1 MSYPRHSKPRLT
13 MLSSVLMGATLATAG
28 SFLAWA
34 PASPLR
40 SENQIAVAQ
49 VDQINPTITPA
60 ANPNFITDVVNKVG
74 PAVVRI
80 DASRTVSQRI
90 PDVFNDSNFRQF
102 FGDRFP
108 QGDQERTE
116 RGLGS
121 GFIVSDDGQIIT
133 NAHVVDGADTVTVTL
148 KDGRT
153 LNGRVLGSD
162 PVTDIAVIKVDGRNL
177 PTVELGNS
185 DQLQPGE
192 WSIAIGNPLGLDNT
206 VTVGIVSAVGRSSNQ
221 VGVPDKRVEFIQTDT
236 AINPGNSGGPLLN
249 QQGEVIGVNTAII
262 NGAQGLGFSIPINMV
277 ERIASEL
284 AETGQVEH
292 PFLGIQMITLSP
304 AVKEEINNNPNS
316 GLTVDEDT
324 GVLIARVL
332 SDSPAARS
340 GLRAGDVIQAIDD
353 KPVTDSAQV
362 QRIVGNGKVGGKLT
376 LEVARNGEFRDRQRD
391 QPLRSAGRDQRTPRA
406 RSATDCRGN
415 SRACDCRRPV

>member
-1 MSYPRHSKPRLT
+1 MSHRLSKLWIYELKRTKPMAYPRHPKITKPRSRNLT
-13 MLSSVLMGATLATAG
+13 MLSSVLMGATLATTG

-40 SENQIAVAQ
+40 SENQVAVAQ
-49 VDQINPTITPA
+49 VDQTAPAITPA
-60 ANPNFITDVVNKVG
+60 ANPNFITDVVNEVG

-90 PDVFNDSNFRQF
+90 PDVFNDPNFRQF
-102 FGDRFP
+102 FGGRVP
-108 QGDQERTE
+108 QGGQERTE

-121 GFIVSDDGQIIT
+121 GFIVSDDGRIIT

-148 KDGRT
+148 KDGRI
-153 LNGRVLGSD
+153 LDGRVMGSD
-162 PVTDIAVIKVDGRNL
+162 PVTDIAVIKVDERNL
-177 PTVELGNS
+177 PTVDLGNS

-206 VTVGIVSAVGRSSNQ
+206 VTVGIVSGVGRSSNQ

-262 NGAQGLGFSIPINMV
+262 SGAQGLGFAIPINMV
-277 ERIASEL
+277 ERIATEL

-292 PFLGIQMITLSP
+292 PFVGIQMVTLSP
-304 AVKEEINNNPNS
+304 TVKEEINSNPNS
-316 GLTVDEDT
+316 GLTVSEEN
-324 GVLIARVL
+324 GILIARVL
-332 SDSPAARS
+332 PDSPADKG
-340 GLRAGDVIQAIDD
+340 GLRAGDVITAIDD
-353 KPVTDSAQV
+353 TTVAEAAEV
-362 QRIVGNGKVGGKLT
+362 QRIVSSGKVGQQLT
-376 LEVARNGEFRDRQRD
+376 VDVLRNGEAK
-391 QPLRSAGRDQRTPRA
+391 SVKI
-406 RSATDCRGN
+406 
-415 SRACDCRRPV
+415 RPENLPQ

>member
-1 MSYPRHSKPRLT
+1 
-13 MLSSVLMGATLATAG
+13 MGAGLATVG
-28 SFLAWA
+28 GFLAWA
-34 PASPLR
+34 PESPLR
-40 SENQIAVAQ
+40 QENQVAIAQTTA
-49 VDQINPTITPA
+49 PTIPPA
-60 ANPNFITDVVNKVG
+60 ANPNFITDVVTDVG

-90 PDVFNDSNFRQF
+90 PDVFNDPNFRQF
-102 FGDRFP
+102 FGSRLP

-121 GFIVSDDGQIIT
+121 GFIISDDGQIIT

-148 KDGRT
+148 KDGRI
-153 LNGRVLGSD
+153 LDGRVLGSD
-162 PVTDIAVIKVDGRNL
+162 PVTDIAVIKVDERNL
-177 PTVELGNS
+177 PTVALGDS

-262 NGAQGLGFSIPINMV
+262 NGAQGLGFAIPINMV
-277 ERIASEL
+277 ERIATEL
-284 AETGQVEH
+284 AENGEVQH

-304 AVKEEINNNPNS
+304 EVKEDINTNPNS
-316 GLTVDEDT
+316 GLTVDEDA
-324 GVLIARVL
+324 GILIARVL
-332 SDSPAARS
+332 SESPAARS
-340 GLRAGDVIQAIDD
+340 GLRAGDVITAIDGTA
-353 KPVTDSAQV
+353 VTESTEV
-362 QRIVGNGKVGGKLT
+362 QRIVSSGKVGQKLT
-376 LEVARNGEFRDRQRD
+376 VEVQRNGEVK
-391 QPLRSAGRDQRTPRA
+391 SVEV
-406 RSATDCRGN
+406 
-415 SRACDCRRPV
+415 RPENLPQ

>member
-1 MSYPRHSKPRLT
+1 MSYPLHPKPTKPRSRSLS
-13 MLSSVLMGATLATAG
+13 MLSSILMGATLATAG

-34 PASPLR
+34 PDSPLR
-40 SENQIAVAQ
+40 DENRTAIAQTAPVPA
-49 VDQINPTITPA
+49 TIPA
-60 ANPNFITDVVNKVG
+60 ANPNFITDVVTDVG

-80 DASRTVSQRI
+80 DASRTVSQSI
-90 PDVFNDSNFRQF
+90 PDVFNDPGFRQF
-102 FGDRFP
+102 FGGRLP
-108 QGDQERTE
+108 QGGQERTE

-121 GFIVSDDGQIIT
+121 GFIISDDGRIIT

-148 KDGRT
+148 KDGRI
-153 LNGRVLGSD
+153 LDGQVLGSD
-162 PVTDIAVIKVDGRNL
+162 PVTDIAVIKVNERDL
-177 PTVELGNS
+177 PTVALGNS

-262 NGAQGLGFSIPINMV
+262 NGAQGLGFAIPINMV
-277 ERIASEL
+277 ERIATEL

-292 PFLGIQMITLSP
+292 PFVGIQMITLSP
-304 AVKEEINNNPNS
+304 AVKEEINNDPNS
-316 GLTVDEDT
+316 GLTVEEET

-332 SDSPAARS
+332 TDSPAAKG
-340 GLRAGDVIQAIDD
+340 GLRAGDVITAIDGTSVAD
-353 KPVTDSAQV
+353 ADEV
-362 QRIVGNGKVGGKLT
+362 QRVVGDGNVGQTLT
-376 LEVARNGEFRDRQRD
+376 LEVQRNGDVQRIAVK
-391 QPLRSAGRDQRTPRA
+391 PENLPK
-406 RSATDCRGN
+406 
-415 SRACDCRRPV
+415 

>member
-1 MSYPRHSKPRLT
+1 
-13 MLSSVLMGATLATAG
+13 MGATLATAG

-34 PASPLR
+34 PDSPLR
-40 SENQIAVAQ
+40 DENRTAIAQTAPVPA
-49 VDQINPTITPA
+49 TIPA
-60 ANPNFITDVVNKVG
+60 ANPNFITDVVTDVG

-80 DASRTVSQRI
+80 DASRTVSQSI
-90 PDVFNDSNFRQF
+90 PDVFNDPGFRQF
-102 FGDRFP
+102 FGGRLP
-108 QGDQERTE
+108 QGGQERTE

-121 GFIVSDDGQIIT
+121 GFIISDDGRIIT

-148 KDGRT
+148 KDGRI
-153 LNGRVLGSD
+153 LDGQVLGSD
-162 PVTDIAVIKVDGRNL
+162 PVTDIAVIKVNERNL
-177 PTVELGNS
+177 PTVALGNS

-262 NGAQGLGFSIPINMV
+262 NGAQGLGFAIPINMV
-277 ERIASEL
+277 ERIATEL

-292 PFLGIQMITLSP
+292 PFVGIQMITLSP
-304 AVKEEINNNPNS
+304 AVKEEINNDPNS
-316 GLTVDEDT
+316 GLTVEEET

-332 SDSPAARS
+332 TDSPAAKG
-340 GLRAGDVIQAIDD
+340 GLRAGDVITAIDGTSVAD
-353 KPVTDSAQV
+353 ADEV
-362 QRIVGNGKVGGKLT
+362 QRVVGDGNVGQTLT
-376 LEVARNGEFRDRQRD
+376 LEVQRNGDVQRIAVK
-391 QPLRSAGRDQRTPRA
+391 PENLPK
-406 RSATDCRGN
+406 
-415 SRACDCRRPV
+415 

>member
-1 MSYPRHSKPRLT
+1 MSNSRHHKPIPSRSWPVSVF
-13 MLSSVLMGATLATAG
+13 SSLVLGAGLATAG
-28 SFLAWA
+28 SFLAWS
-34 PASPLR
+34 PGSPLR
-40 SENQIAVAQ
+40 QENQVAVAQ
-49 VDQINPTITPA
+49 TAAPATAPT
-60 ANPNFITDVVNKVG
+60 ANPNFITDVVSGVG

-90 PDVFNDSNFRQF
+90 PNVFNDPAFRQF
-102 FGDRFP
+102 FGDRLP
-108 QGDQERTE
+108 QRGQERTE

-121 GFIVSDDGQIIT
+121 GFIISDDGQIIT

-148 KDGRT
+148 KDGRI
-153 LNGRVLGSD
+153 LDGRVLGSD
-162 PVTDIAVIKVDGRNL
+162 PVTDIAVIKVDERNL

-262 NGAQGLGFSIPINMV
+262 NGAQGLGFAIPINMV
-277 ERIASEL
+277 ERIATEL
-284 AETGQVEH
+284 AETGEVQH

-304 AVKEEINNNPNS
+304 DVKEDINANANS
-316 GLTVDEDT
+316 GLTVDADE

-332 SDSPAARS
+332 SDSPAAKG
-340 GLRAGDVIQAIDD
+340 GLRAGDVITSIDGTA
-353 KPVTDSAQV
+353 VNESTEV
-362 QRIVGNGKVGGKLT
+362 QRIVSNGKVGQQLT
-376 LEVARNGEFRDRQRD
+376 VEVQRSGEM
-391 QPLRSAGRDQRTPRA
+391 RSVDI
-406 RSATDCRGN
+406 
-415 SRACDCRRPV
+415 RPENLPQ

>member
-1 MSYPRHSKPRLT
+1 
-13 MLSSVLMGATLATAG
+13 MGAGLATAG
-28 SFLAWA
+28 GFLAWS
-34 PASPLR
+34 PESPLR
-40 SENQIAVAQ
+40 SENQVAVAQ
-49 VDQINPTITPA
+49 SAPVAAPA
-60 ANPNFITDVVNKVG
+60 ANPNFITDVVNEVG

-80 DASRTVSQRI
+80 DASRTVSQQI
-90 PDVFNDSNFRQF
+90 PDVFNDPNFRQF
-102 FGDRFP
+102 FGGRVP
-108 QGDQERTE
+108 QGGQRTE

-121 GFIVSDDGQIIT
+121 GFIVSGDGRIIT

-148 KDGRT
+148 KDGRI
-153 LNGRVLGSD
+153 LEGRVLGSD
-162 PVTDIAVIKVDGRNL
+162 SVTDIAVIKVDEQNL
-177 PTVELGNS
+177 PTVQLGDS

-277 ERIASEL
+277 ERIATEL
-284 AETGQVEH
+284 AENGQVEH
-292 PFLGIQMITLSP
+292 PFLGIQMVTLNP
-304 AVKEEINNNPNS
+304 TVKQEINGNPNS
-316 GLTVDEDT
+316 GLTVNEEN

-340 GLRAGDVIQAIDD
+340 GLRAGDVIQSIDGAA
-353 KPVTDSAQV
+353 VTDSAEV
-362 QRIVGNGKVGGKLT
+362 QRIVGNGKVGEKLT
-376 LEVARNGEFRDRQRD
+376 VEVIRNGEVNQLDV
-391 QPLRSAGRDQRTPRA
+391 RTENLPQ
-406 RSATDCRGN
+406 
-415 SRACDCRRPV
+415 

>member
-1 MSYPRHSKPRLT
+1 MSHPLFKLWITDSQRSIKAMSYPLHPKPTPVRSWRLSVF
-13 MLSSVLMGATLATAG
+13 SSLLMGAGVATAG
-28 SFLAWA
+28 GFLAWS
-34 PASPLR
+34 PDSPLR
-40 SENQIAVAQ
+40 HENQVAVAQ
-49 VDQINPTITPA
+49 TAPAITPA
-60 ANPNFITDVVNKVG
+60 ANPNFITDVVTEVG

-90 PDVFNDSNFRQF
+90 PDVFNDPNFRQF
-102 FGDRFP
+102 FGGRVP
-108 QGDQERTE
+108 QGGQERTE

-121 GFIVSDDGQIIT
+121 GFIISDDGRIIT

-148 KDGRT
+148 KDGRI
-153 LNGRVLGSD
+153 LDGRVLGSD
-162 PVTDIAVIKVDGRNL
+162 PVTDIAVIKVNERNL
-177 PTVELGNS
+177 PTVALGNS

-262 NGAQGLGFSIPINMV
+262 NGAQGLGFAIPINMV
-277 ERIASEL
+277 ERIATEL

-304 AVKEEINNNPNS
+304 TVKEEINTDPNS
-316 GLTVDEDT
+316 GLTVDADT
-324 GVLIARVL
+324 GILIARVL
-332 SDSPAARS
+332 SDSPAARG
-340 GLRAGDVIQAIDD
+340 GLRAGDVITAIDGTAVAD
-353 KPVTDSAQV
+353 AAEV
-362 QRIVGNGKVGGKLT
+362 QKIVGNGKVGERLT
-376 LEVARNGEFRDRQRD
+376 VEVTRNGEVKN
-391 QPLRSAGRDQRTPRA
+391 L
-406 RSATDCRGN
+406 N
-415 SRACDCRRPV
+415 VRPDNLPQ

>member
-1 MSYPRHSKPRLT
+1 MSQECHIGYLSCGQLHQKCPMPNSHHQKTTPSRSWPVSV
-13 MLSSVLMGATLATAG
+13 LSSLVLGAGLATAG
-28 SFLAWA
+28 SFLAWSPGSPLRQENQVAIAQTAAPAIA
-34 PASPLR
+34 PAS
-40 SENQIAVAQ
+40 SS
-49 VDQINPTITPA
+49 
-60 ANPNFITDVVNKVG
+60 NFITDVVTDVG

-90 PDVFNDSNFRQF
+90 PNVFNDPTFRQF
-102 FGDRFP
+102 FGGRLP
-108 QGDQERTE
+108 QGSQERTE

-121 GFIVSDDGQIIT
+121 GFIISNDGQIIT

-148 KDGRT
+148 KDGRI
-153 LNGRVLGSD
+153 LDGRVLGSD
-162 PVTDIAVIKVDGRNL
+162 PVTDIAVIKVDERNL
-177 PTVELGNS
+177 PTVELGDS

-262 NGAQGLGFSIPINMV
+262 NGAQGLGFAIPINMV
-277 ERIASEL
+277 ERIATEL
-284 AETGQVEH
+284 AETGEVQH

-304 AVKEEINNNPNS
+304 DVQEDINTNPNS
-316 GLTVDEDT
+316 GLTVDADE

-340 GLRAGDVIQAIDD
+340 GLQAGDVITAIDGTA
-353 KPVTDSAQV
+353 VTESTEV
-362 QRIVGNGKVGGKLT
+362 QRIVSNGKVGKQLT
-376 LEVARNGEFRDRQRD
+376 VEVERNGEVKSIDV
-391 QPLRSAGRDQRTPRA
+391 
-406 RSATDCRGN
+406 
-415 SRACDCRRPV
+415 RPESLPQ

>member
-1 MSYPRHSKPRLT
+1 MSNSSHHPSPRPISV
-13 MLSSVLMGATLATAG
+13 LSSLVLGAGLATAG
-28 SFLAWA
+28 GFLAWS

-40 SENQIAVAQ
+40 QENQVAVAQ
-49 VDQINPTITPA
+49 ASPAAPAIAAA
-60 ANPNFITDVVNKVG
+60 ANPNFITDVVNEVG

-90 PDVFNDSNFRQF
+90 PDVFNAPTFRQF
-102 FGDRFP
+102 FGDRLP
-108 QGDQERTE
+108 QGSQERIE

-121 GFIVSDDGQIIT
+121 GFIISNDGKIIT

-148 KDGRT
+148 RDGRI
-153 LNGRVLGSD
+153 LDGQVLGSD
-162 PVTDIAVIKVDGRNL
+162 PVTDIAVIKVEEQNL
-177 PTVELGNS
+177 PTAELGNS

-262 NGAQGLGFSIPINMV
+262 NGAQGLGFAIPINMV
-277 ERIASEL
+277 ERIATEL
-284 AETGQVEH
+284 AETGQVQH
-292 PFLGIQMITLSP
+292 PFLGIQMVTLSP
-304 AVKEEINNNPNS
+304 DVQADINTNPNS
-316 GLTVDEDT
+316 SLTVDEDQ

-340 GLRAGDVIQAIDD
+340 GLRAGDVITAIDGAA
-353 KPVTDSAQV
+353 VTESTEV
-362 QRIVGNGKVGGKLT
+362 QRIVSNGKVGQQLT
-376 LEVARNGEFRDRQRD
+376 VEVQRNGTKQSIAVSPENLPQ
-391 QPLRSAGRDQRTPRA
+391 
-406 RSATDCRGN
+406 
-415 SRACDCRRPV
+415 

>member
-1 MSYPRHSKPRLT
+1 MSYPLHPKPTKLRSRSFT
-13 MLSSVLMGATLATAG
+13 MLSSILMGATLATAG

-34 PASPLR
+34 PDSPLR
-40 SENQIAVAQ
+40 NENRTAIAQTSPVPA
-49 VDQINPTITPA
+49 TIPA
-60 ANPNFITDVVNKVG
+60 ANPNFITDVVTDVG

-80 DASRTVSQRI
+80 DASRTVSQGI
-90 PDVFNDSNFRQF
+90 PDIFNEPGFRQF
-102 FGDRFP
+102 FGGRLP
-108 QGDQERTE
+108 QGGQERTE

-121 GFIVSDDGQIIT
+121 GFIISDDGRIIT

-148 KDGRT
+148 KDGRI
-153 LNGRVLGSD
+153 LDGQVLGSD
-162 PVTDIAVIKVDGRNL
+162 PVTDIAVIKVDEQNL
-177 PTVELGNS
+177 PTVALGNS

-262 NGAQGLGFSIPINMV
+262 NGAQGLGFAIPINMV
-277 ERIASEL
+277 ERIATEL

-292 PFLGIQMITLSP
+292 PFVGIQMITLSP
-304 AVKEEINNNPNS
+304 AVKEEINNDPNS
-316 GLTVDEDT
+316 GLTVEEET

-332 SDSPAARS
+332 TNSPAAKG
-340 GLRAGDVIQAIDD
+340 GLRAGDVITAIDGTSVAD
-353 KPVTDSAQV
+353 ADEV
-362 QRIVGNGKVGGKLT
+362 QRVVGGGNVGQTLT
-376 LEVARNGEFRDRQRD
+376 LEVQRNGDVQRIAVK
-391 QPLRSAGRDQRTPRA
+391 PENLPK
-406 RSATDCRGN
+406 
-415 SRACDCRRPV
+415 

>member
-1 MSYPRHSKPRLT
+1 MSYPLHPKPTKPRSRSLS
-13 MLSSVLMGATLATAG
+13 MLSSILMGATLATAG

-34 PASPLR
+34 PDSPLR
-40 SENQIAVAQ
+40 DENRTAIAQTAPVPA
-49 VDQINPTITPA
+49 TIPA
-60 ANPNFITDVVNKVG
+60 ANPNFITDVVTDVG

-80 DASRTVSQRI
+80 DASRTVSQSI
-90 PDVFNDSNFRQF
+90 PDVFNDPGFRQF
-102 FGDRFP
+102 FGGRLP
-108 QGDQERTE
+108 QGGQERTE

-121 GFIVSDDGQIIT
+121 GFIISDDGRIIT

-148 KDGRT
+148 KDGRI
-153 LNGRVLGSD
+153 LDGQVLGSD
-162 PVTDIAVIKVDGRNL
+162 PVTDIAVIKVNERDR
-177 PTVELGNS
+177 PTVALGNS

-262 NGAQGLGFSIPINMV
+262 NGAQGLGFAIPINMV
-277 ERIASEL
+277 ERIATEL

-292 PFLGIQMITLSP
+292 PFVGIQMITLSP
-304 AVKEEINNNPNS
+304 AVKEEINNDPNS
-316 GLTVDEDT
+316 GLTVEEET

-332 SDSPAARS
+332 TDSPAAKG
-340 GLRAGDVIQAIDD
+340 GLRAGDVITAIDGTSVAD
-353 KPVTDSAQV
+353 ADEV
-362 QRIVGNGKVGGKLT
+362 QRVVGDGNVGQTLT
-376 LEVARNGEFRDRQRD
+376 LEVQRNGDVQRIAVK
-391 QPLRSAGRDQRTPRA
+391 PENLPK
-406 RSATDCRGN
+406 
-415 SRACDCRRPV
+415 

>member
-1 MSYPRHSKPRLT
+1 MSYPFHPKPAKPRSRSLS
-13 MLSSVLMGATLATAG
+13 MLSSILMGATLATAG

-34 PASPLR
+34 PDSPLR
-40 SENQIAVAQ
+40 DENRTAIAQTAPVPA
-49 VDQINPTITPA
+49 TIPA
-60 ANPNFITDVVNKVG
+60 ANPNFITDVVTDVG

-80 DASRTVSQRI
+80 DASRTVSQSI
-90 PDVFNDSNFRQF
+90 PDVFNDPGFRQF
-102 FGDRFP
+102 FGGRLP
-108 QGDQERTE
+108 QGGQERTE

-121 GFIVSDDGQIIT
+121 GFIISDDGRIIT

-148 KDGRT
+148 KDGRI
-153 LNGRVLGSD
+153 LDGQVLGSD
-162 PVTDIAVIKVDGRNL
+162 PVTDIAVIKVNERNL
-177 PTVELGNS
+177 PTVALGNS

-262 NGAQGLGFSIPINMV
+262 NGAQGLGFAIPINMV
-277 ERIASEL
+277 ERIATEL

-292 PFLGIQMITLSP
+292 PFVGIQMITLSP
-304 AVKEEINNNPNS
+304 AVKEEINNDPNS
-316 GLTVDEDT
+316 GLTVEEET

-332 SDSPAARS
+332 TDSPAAKG
-340 GLRAGDVIQAIDD
+340 GLRAGDVITAIDGTSVAD
-353 KPVTDSAQV
+353 ADEV
-362 QRIVGNGKVGGKLT
+362 QRVVGDGNVGQTLT
-376 LEVARNGEFRDRQRD
+376 LEVQRNGDVQRIAVK
-391 QPLRSAGRDQRTPRA
+391 PENLPK
-406 RSATDCRGN
+406 
-415 SRACDCRRPV
+415 

>member
-1 MSYPRHSKPRLT
+1 MSYPLHPKPTKPRSRSLS
-13 MLSSVLMGATLATAG
+13 MLSSILMGATLATAG

-34 PASPLR
+34 PDSPLQ
-40 SENQIAVAQ
+40 SENQAAIAQTAPVPA
-49 VDQINPTITPA
+49 TIPA
-60 ANPNFITDVVNKVG
+60 ANPNFITDVVTDVG

-80 DASRTVSQRI
+80 DASRTVSQGI
-90 PDVFNDSNFRQF
+90 PDIFNDPGFRQF
-102 FGDRFP
+102 FGGRLP
-108 QGDQERTE
+108 QGGQERTE

-121 GFIVSDDGQIIT
+121 GFIISDDGRIIT

-148 KDGRT
+148 KDGRI
-153 LNGRVLGSD
+153 LDGQVLGSD
-162 PVTDIAVIKVDGRNL
+162 PVTDIAVIKVNERDL
-177 PTVELGNS
+177 PTVALGDS

-206 VTVGIVSAVGRSSNQ
+206 VTVGIVSGVGRSSNQ

-262 NGAQGLGFSIPINMV
+262 NGAQGLGFAIPINMV
-277 ERIASEL
+277 ERIATEL

-292 PFLGIQMITLSP
+292 PFVGIQMITLSP

-316 GLTVDEDT
+316 GLTVEEET

-332 SDSPAARS
+332 SNSPAAKG
-340 GLRAGDVIQAIDD
+340 GLRAGDVITAIDGTSVAD
-353 KPVTDSAQV
+353 ADEV
-362 QRIVGNGKVGGKLT
+362 QRVVGDGNVGQTLT
-376 LEVARNGEFRDRQRD
+376 LEVQRNGEVQRIAVK
-391 QPLRSAGRDQRTPRA
+391 PENLPK
-406 RSATDCRGN
+406 
-415 SRACDCRRPV
+415 

>member
-1 MSYPRHSKPRLT
+1 
-13 MLSSVLMGATLATAG
+13 MGATLATAG

-34 PASPLR
+34 PDSPLR
-40 SENQIAVAQ
+40 DENRTAIAQTAPVPA
-49 VDQINPTITPA
+49 TIPA
-60 ANPNFITDVVNKVG
+60 ANPNFITDVVTDVG

-80 DASRTVSQRI
+80 DASRTVSQSI
-90 PDVFNDSNFRQF
+90 PDVFNDPGFRQF
-102 FGDRFP
+102 FGGRLP
-108 QGDQERTE
+108 QGGQERTE

-121 GFIVSDDGQIIT
+121 GFIISDDGRIIT

-148 KDGRT
+148 KDGRI
-153 LNGRVLGSD
+153 LDGQVLGSD
-162 PVTDIAVIKVDGRNL
+162 PVTDIAVIKVNERDL
-177 PTVELGNS
+177 PTVALGNS

-262 NGAQGLGFSIPINMV
+262 NGAQGLGFAIPINMV
-277 ERIASEL
+277 ERIATEL

-292 PFLGIQMITLSP
+292 PFVGIQMITLSP
-304 AVKEEINNNPNS
+304 AVKEEINNDPNS
-316 GLTVDEDT
+316 GLTVEEET

-332 SDSPAARS
+332 TDSPAAKG
-340 GLRAGDVIQAIDD
+340 GLRAGDVITAIDGTSVAD
-353 KPVTDSAQV
+353 ADEV
-362 QRIVGNGKVGGKLT
+362 QRVVGDGNVGQTLT
-376 LEVARNGEFRDRQRD
+376 LEVQRNGDVQRIAVK
-391 QPLRSAGRDQRTPRA
+391 PENLPK
-406 RSATDCRGN
+406 
-415 SRACDCRRPV
+415 

>member
-1 MSYPRHSKPRLT
+1 
-13 MLSSVLMGATLATAG
+13 MGATLATVG

-34 PASPLR
+34 PDSPLQ
-40 SENQIAVAQ
+40 SENRTAIAQTAPVPA
-49 VDQINPTITPA
+49 TIPA
-60 ANPNFITDVVNKVG
+60 ANPNFITDVVTDVG

-80 DASRTVSQRI
+80 DASRTVSQGI
-90 PDVFNDSNFRQF
+90 PDIFNDPGFRQF
-102 FGDRFP
+102 FGGRLP
-108 QGDQERTE
+108 QGGQERTE

-121 GFIVSDDGQIIT
+121 GFIISDDGRIIT

-148 KDGRT
+148 KDGRI
-153 LNGRVLGSD
+153 LDGQVLGSD
-162 PVTDIAVIKVDGRNL
+162 PVTDIAVIKVNERNL
-177 PTVELGNS
+177 PTVALGNS

-206 VTVGIVSAVGRSSNQ
+206 VTVGIVSGVGRSSNQ

-262 NGAQGLGFSIPINMV
+262 NGAQGLGFAIPINMV
-277 ERIASEL
+277 ERIATEL

-292 PFLGIQMITLSP
+292 PFVGIQMITLSP

-316 GLTVDEDT
+316 GLTVEEET

-332 SDSPAARS
+332 SNSPAAKG
-340 GLRAGDVIQAIDD
+340 GLRAGDVITAIDGTSVAD
-353 KPVTDSAQV
+353 ADEV
-362 QRIVGNGKVGGKLT
+362 QRVVGDGNVGQTLT
-376 LEVARNGEFRDRQRD
+376 LEVQRNGEVQRIAVK
-391 QPLRSAGRDQRTPRA
+391 PENLPK
-406 RSATDCRGN
+406 
-415 SRACDCRRPV
+415 

>member
-1 MSYPRHSKPRLT
+1 MPNSHHQKTTPSRSWPVSV
-13 MLSSVLMGATLATAG
+13 LSSLVLGAGLATAG
-28 SFLAWA
+28 SFLAWSPGSPLRQENQVAIAQTAAPAIA
-34 PASPLR
+34 PAS
-40 SENQIAVAQ
+40 SS
-49 VDQINPTITPA
+49 
-60 ANPNFITDVVNKVG
+60 NFITDVVTDVG

-90 PDVFNDSNFRQF
+90 PNVFNDPTFRQF
-102 FGDRFP
+102 FGGRLP
-108 QGDQERTE
+108 QGSQERTE

-121 GFIVSDDGQIIT
+121 GFIISNDGQIIT

-148 KDGRT
+148 KDGRI
-153 LNGRVLGSD
+153 LDGRVLGSD
-162 PVTDIAVIKVDGRNL
+162 PVTDIAVIKVDERNL
-177 PTVELGNS
+177 PTVELGDS

-262 NGAQGLGFSIPINMV
+262 NGAQGLGFAIPINMV
-277 ERIASEL
+277 ERIATEL
-284 AETGQVEH
+284 AETGEVQH

-304 AVKEEINNNPNS
+304 DVQEDINTNPNS
-316 GLTVDEDT
+316 GLTVDADE

-340 GLRAGDVIQAIDD
+340 GLQAGDVITAIDGTA
-353 KPVTDSAQV
+353 VTESTEV
-362 QRIVGNGKVGGKLT
+362 QRIVSNGKVGKQLT
-376 LEVARNGEFRDRQRD
+376 VEVERNGEVKSIDV
-391 QPLRSAGRDQRTPRA
+391 
-406 RSATDCRGN
+406 
-415 SRACDCRRPV
+415 RPESLPQ

>member
-1 MSYPRHSKPRLT
+1 MSYPLHPKPTKPRSRSLS
-13 MLSSVLMGATLATAG
+13 MLSSILMGATLATAG

-34 PASPLR
+34 PDSPLR
-40 SENQIAVAQ
+40 DENRTAIAQTAPVPA
-49 VDQINPTITPA
+49 TIPA
-60 ANPNFITDVVNKVG
+60 ANPNFITDVVTDVG

-80 DASRTVSQRI
+80 DASRTVSQSI
-90 PDVFNDSNFRQF
+90 PDVFNDPGFRQF
-102 FGDRFP
+102 FGGRLP
-108 QGDQERTE
+108 QGGQERTE

-121 GFIVSDDGQIIT
+121 GFIISDDGRIIT

-148 KDGRT
+148 KDGRI
-153 LNGRVLGSD
+153 LDGQVLGSD
-162 PVTDIAVIKVDGRNL
+162 PVTDIAVIKVNERNL
-177 PTVELGNS
+177 PTVALGNS

-262 NGAQGLGFSIPINMV
+262 NGAQGLGFAIPINMV
-277 ERIASEL
+277 ERIATEL

-292 PFLGIQMITLSP
+292 PFVGIQMITLSP
-304 AVKEEINNNPNS
+304 AVKEEINNDPNS
-316 GLTVDEDT
+316 GLTVEEET

-332 SDSPAARS
+332 TDSPAAKG
-340 GLRAGDVIQAIDD
+340 GLRAGDVITAIDGTSVAD
-353 KPVTDSAQV
+353 ADEV
-362 QRIVGNGKVGGKLT
+362 QRVVGDGNVGQTLT
-376 LEVARNGEFRDRQRD
+376 LEVQRNGDVQRIAVK
-391 QPLRSAGRDQRTPRA
+391 PENLPK
-406 RSATDCRGN
+406 
-415 SRACDCRRPV
+415 